1 MMIIMILSYNVSLYG
16 LVFLSLSGFFSLM
29 TYHSSGFWGLSR
41 QIPTGALTLDD
52 PKIPC
57 QCPPPPNQNPGSA
70 PATASLLAY
79 SQRGSPCADVGTGQT
94 PGQRDRRGENNAPAA
109 DRACV
114 QSARTTFT
122 LRKYVNK

>member
-57 QCPPPPNQNPGSA
+57 QCPPPQTKILDPPLLR
-70 PATASLLAY
+70 PACWPTASAARPAPMLAQDRHRDSGTDEVKTMPLL
-79 SQRGSPCADVGTGQT
+79 QTG
-94 PGQRDRRGENNAPAA
+94 PAFRAHGQR
-109 DRACV
+109 
-114 QSARTTFT
+114 
-122 LRKYVNK
+122 LRYVNT